1 MKHLLMIVA
10 VLVVPASVWAQVVPP
25 PPPVPTVPAVRVA
38 PVLRLAPLAPLP
50 ISPMWIDP
58 AMGDLQVVIAR
69 EALESA
75 RIAMED
81 QRVGLEAMAFNE
93 WTQLPVRGDLPEL
106 MFAGSGSAYD
116 SGISSLSRRDYER
129 AITRF
134 EQVIEQKSVRADGA
148 MYHKAYALYRLGRAS
163 DATTTLAEL
172 KKAHAKSAYL
182 KDATVLEAALR
193 ESAGQDID
201 PEQADDDELKLL
213 ALNALQ
219 HTDPERALPLLEGVL
234 KGANSLKLK
243 QRAIFVLAQ
252 SAQPRAREVLMS
264 IAKGG
269 ANPDLQRYAIRY
281 VGTGSKKG
289 ATSAELR
296 AIYDSTSDADIKRA
310 VIQAWGQSGDLAAL
324 GWAASSGNDVAIRS
338 TAVSQIS
345 SAGRDNTNASQELW
359 SLYQKE
365 QDRDLK
371 MTILSRL
378 GSLGAA
384 DRLSEVIKSEREP
397 EIRRRAI
404 RSLGSMRSDKS
415 GATLADLY
423 TRESDADNKKA
434 IISALGSQNNGE
446 ALVAIARKESNM
458 ALKRE
463 IVSRLSNMSRNKA
476 AMDYML
482 EIIK

>member
-1 MKHLLMIVA
+1 
-10 VLVVPASVWAQVVPP
+10 
-25 PPPVPTVPAVRVA
+25 
-38 PVLRLAPLAPLP
+38 
-50 ISPMWIDP
+50 MWIDP